1 MMDQLHTD
9 QIPENVLL
17 FHYPQETRLMF
28 ENKLICIVDDDASV
42 RDSLSLVLGLKGYDC
57 RTYESAES
65 FISSLPNRP
74 ACLILDLKMNG
85 MNGLELQNRLLSL
98 KVPVQIIFLTAFADV
113 QVMRE
118 AFLGNAVDFL
128 EKPFVLEQL
137 LESIN
142 RSLHNLSATT
152 ESIQQNQ
159 KLSLLTPREKEVFD
173 VLALGKSHRE
183 IGELLK
189 ISPRTVEVHKGRV
202 LEKLGIKTLA
212 DILRIAIKT

>member
-1 MMDQLHTD
+1 MS
-9 QIPENVLL
+9 
-17 FHYPQETRLMF
+17 

-65 FISSLPNRP
+65 FLSSLPNRP
-74 ACLILDLKMNG
+74 ACIILDLKMTG
-85 MNGLELQNRLLSL
+85 MSGLELQIRLLSL

-152 ESIQQNQ
+152 ETIQHNQ

>member
-1 MMDQLHTD
+1 MS
-9 QIPENVLL
+9 
-17 FHYPQETRLMF
+17 

-65 FISSLPNRP
+65 FLSSLPNRP
-74 ACLILDLKMNG
+74 ACIILDLMMTG
-85 MNGLELQNRLLSL
+85 MSGLELQNRLLSQ

-152 ESIQQNQ
+152 ETIHHNQ

-173 VLALGKSHRE
+173 VLALGKNHRE

>member
-1 MMDQLHTD
+1 MS
-9 QIPENVLL
+9 
-17 FHYPQETRLMF
+17 

-65 FISSLPNRP
+65 FLSSLPNRP
-74 ACLILDLKMNG
+74 ACIILDLKMTG
-85 MNGLELQNRLLSL
+85 MSGLELQIRLLSL

-152 ESIQQNQ
+152 EITEKNQ

>member
-1 MMDQLHTD
+1 
-9 QIPENVLL
+9 
-17 FHYPQETRLMF
+17 MF

-42 RDSLSLVLGLKGYDC
+42 RDSLSLMLGLKGYDC

-65 FISSLPNRP
+65 FLSSLPNRP
-74 ACLILDLKMNG
+74 ACIILDLKMTG
-85 MNGLELQNRLLSL
+85 MSGLELQNRLLSL
-98 KVPVQIIFLTAFADV
+98 KTPVQIIFLTAFADV

-128 EKPFVLEQL
+128 EKPFLLEQL

-142 RSLHNLSATT
+142 RSFQNLSATT
-152 ESIQQNQ
+152 ENIQQHQ

-173 VLALGKSHRE
+173 VLSQGKSHRE

-189 ISPRTVEVHKGRV
+189 ISPRTVEVHKARV
-202 LEKLGIKTLA
+202 MEKLGIKTLA
-212 DILRIAIKT
+212 DLLRLAVKS

>member
-1 MMDQLHTD
+1 MS
-9 QIPENVLL
+9 
-17 FHYPQETRLMF
+17 

-65 FISSLPNRP
+65 FLSSLPNRP
-74 ACLILDLKMNG
+74 ACIILDLKMTG

-152 ESIQQNQ
+152 ETIQHNQ

>member
-1 MMDQLHTD
+1 MS
-9 QIPENVLL
+9 
-17 FHYPQETRLMF
+17 

-57 RTYESAES
+57 RTYGSAES
-65 FISSLPNRP
+65 FLSSLPNRP
-74 ACLILDLKMNG
+74 ACIILDLKMTG
-85 MNGLELQNRLLSL
+85 MSGLELQNRLLSL

-118 AFLGNAVDFL
+118 AFLGKAVDFL

-152 ESIQQNQ
+152 ETIQHNQ

-202 LEKLGIKTLA
+202 VEKLGIKTLA

>member
-1 MMDQLHTD
+1 VKLNIERTET
-9 QIPENVLL
+9 QIAKMKN
-17 FHYPQETRLMF
+17 
-28 ENKLICIVDDDASV
+28 NKN
-42 RDSLSLVLGLKGYDC
+42 LG
-57 RTYESAES
+57 AEW
-65 FISSLPNRP
+65 
-74 ACLILDLKMNG
+74 
-85 MNGLELQNRLLSL
+85 
-98 KVPVQIIFLTAFADV
+98 V
-113 QVMRE
+113 
-118 AFLGNAVDFL
+118 
-128 EKPFVLEQL
+128 EQL

>member
-1 MMDQLHTD
+1 MS
-9 QIPENVLL
+9 
-17 FHYPQETRLMF
+17 

-65 FISSLPNRP
+65 FLSSLPDRL
-74 ACLILDLKMNG
+74 ACIILDLKMTG

-152 ESIQQNQ
+152 EITEKNQ

-189 ISPRTVEVHKGRV
+189 ISPRTVEVHKARV
-202 LEKLGIKTLA
+202 LEKLGIKSLA

>member
-1 MMDQLHTD
+1 M
-9 QIPENVLL
+9 
-17 FHYPQETRLMF
+17 Y

-57 RTYESAES
+57 RTFESAES

-74 ACLILDLKMNG
+74 ACIILDLKMTG
-85 MNGLELQNRLLSL
+85 MNGLELQYRLLNQ
-98 KVPVQIIFLTAFADV
+98 KIPVQIIFLTAFADV

-142 RSLHNLSATT
+142 RALNNLSATT
-152 ESIQQNQ
+152 EITEKNQ

-183 IGELLK
+183 IGQLLK
-189 ISPRTVEVHKGRV
+189 ISPRTVEVHKARV

>member
-1 MMDQLHTD
+1 MS
-9 QIPENVLL
+9 
-17 FHYPQETRLMF
+17 

-65 FISSLPNRP
+65 FLSSLPNRP
-74 ACLILDLKMNG
+74 ACIILDLKMTG
-85 MNGLELQNRLLSL
+85 MSGLELQNRLLSL

-152 ESIQQNQ
+152 ETIQHNQ

-189 ISPRTVEVHKGRV
+189 ISPRPVEVHKGRV

>member
-1 MMDQLHTD
+1 MS
-9 QIPENVLL
+9 
-17 FHYPQETRLMF
+17 

-57 RTYESAES
+57 RTFESAES
-65 FISSLPNRP
+65 FLSSLPNRP
-74 ACLILDLKMNG
+74 ACIILDLKMTG

-152 ESIQQNQ
+152 EITEKNQ

-173 VLALGKSHRE
+173 VLAQGKNHRE

-189 ISPRTVEVHKGRV
+189 ISPRTVEVHKARV
-202 LEKLGIKTLA
+202 LEKLGIKSLS

>member
-1 MMDQLHTD
+1 MS
-9 QIPENVLL
+9 
-17 FHYPQETRLMF
+17 

-65 FISSLPNRP
+65 FLSSLPNRP
-74 ACLILDLKMNG
+74 ACIILDLKMTG
-85 MNGLELQNRLLSL
+85 MSGLELQNRLLSL

-152 ESIQQNQ
+152 EITEKNQ

-173 VLALGKSHRE
+173 VLAQGKSHRE

-202 LEKLGIKTLA
+202 MEKLGIKTLA
-212 DILRIAIKT
+212 DLLRLAVNT

>member
-1 MMDQLHTD
+1 MS
-9 QIPENVLL
+9 
-17 FHYPQETRLMF
+17 

-65 FISSLPNRP
+65 FLSSLPDRP
-74 ACLILDLKMNG
+74 ACIILDLKMTG

-152 ESIQQNQ
+152 ETIQHNQ

>member
-1 MMDQLHTD
+1 MS
-9 QIPENVLL
+9 
-17 FHYPQETRLMF
+17 
-28 ENKLICIVDDDASV
+28 ENKLICIIDDDASV

-65 FISSLPNRP
+65 FLSSLPNRP
-74 ACLILDLKMNG
+74 ACIILDLKMTG
-85 MNGLELQNRLLSL
+85 MSGLELQNRLLSQ

-142 RSLHNLSATT
+142 RSLHNLSVTT
-152 ESIQQNQ
+152 ETIQHNQ

>member
-1 MMDQLHTD
+1 MS
-9 QIPENVLL
+9 
-17 FHYPQETRLMF
+17 

-65 FISSLPNRP
+65 FLSSLPNRP
-74 ACLILDLKMNG
+74 ACIILDLKMTG
-85 MNGLELQNRLLSL
+85 MSGLELQNRLLSL

-142 RSLHNLSATT
+142 RSLHNLSVTT
-152 ESIQQNQ
+152 EIIEQNQ

>member
-1 MMDQLHTD
+1 MS
-9 QIPENVLL
+9 
-17 FHYPQETRLMF
+17 

-42 RDSLSLVLGLKGYDC
+42 RESLSLVLGLKGYDC

-65 FISSLPNRP
+65 FLSSLPNRP
-74 ACLILDLKMNG
+74 ACIILDLKMTG
-85 MNGLELQNRLLSL
+85 MSGLELQNRLLSL

-142 RSLHNLSATT
+142 RSLHNLSVTT
-152 ESIQQNQ
+152 ETIQHNQ

>member
-1 MMDQLHTD
+1 MS
-9 QIPENVLL
+9 
-17 FHYPQETRLMF
+17 
-28 ENKLICIVDDDASV
+28 ENKLICSVDDDASV

-65 FISSLPNRP
+65 FLSSLPNRP
-74 ACLILDLKMNG
+74 ACIILDLKMTG
-85 MNGLELQNRLLSL
+85 MNGLELQNRLLSQ
-98 KVPVQIIFLTAFADV
+98 KIPVQIIFLTAFADV

-142 RSLHNLSATT
+142 RALNNLSATT
-152 ESIQQNQ
+152 EITEKNQ

-183 IGELLK
+183 IGQLLK
-189 ISPRTVEVHKGRV
+189 ISPRTVEVHKARV

>member
-1 MMDQLHTD
+1 MS
-9 QIPENVLL
+9 
-17 FHYPQETRLMF
+17 

-74 ACLILDLKMNG
+74 ACLILDLKMTG
-85 MNGLELQNRLLSL
+85 MSGLELQNRLLSL
-98 KVPVQIIFLTAFADV
+98 NVPVQIIFLTAFADV

-152 ESIQQNQ
+152 EITEKNQ

-173 VLALGKSHRE
+173 VLAQGKSHRE

>member
-1 MMDQLHTD
+1 MS
-9 QIPENVLL
+9 
-17 FHYPQETRLMF
+17 

-65 FISSLPNRP
+65 FLSSLPNRP
-74 ACLILDLKMNG
+74 ACIILDLKMTG
-85 MNGLELQNRLLSL
+85 MSGLELQNRLLSQ

-118 AFLGNAVDFL
+118 AFLGSAVDFL

-152 ESIQQNQ
+152 EITEKNQ

-173 VLALGKSHRE
+173 VLAQGKSHRE

>member
-1 MMDQLHTD
+1 MS
-9 QIPENVLL
+9 
-17 FHYPQETRLMF
+17 

-65 FISSLPNRP
+65 FLSSLPNRP
-74 ACLILDLKMNG
+74 ACIILDLKMTG
-85 MNGLELQNRLLSL
+85 MSGLELQNRLLSL

-142 RSLHNLSATT
+142 RSLHNLSVTT
-152 ESIQQNQ
+152 ETIQHNQ

-183 IGELLK
+183 IGEVLK

>member
-1 MMDQLHTD
+1 MS
-9 QIPENVLL
+9 
-17 FHYPQETRLMF
+17 

-65 FISSLPNRP
+65 FLSSLPNRP
-74 ACLILDLKMNG
+74 ACIILDLKMTG
-85 MNGLELQNRLLSL
+85 MSGLELQNRLLSQ

-152 ESIQQNQ
+152 EITEKNQ

-202 LEKLGIKTLA
+202 MEKLGIKTLA
-212 DILRIAIKT
+212 DLLRIAIKT

>member
-1 MMDQLHTD
+1 
-9 QIPENVLL
+9 
-17 FHYPQETRLMF
+17 MF

-74 ACLILDLKMNG
+74 ACLILDLKMTG

-98 KVPVQIIFLTAFADV
+98 KVPVQIIFLTACADV

-142 RSLHNLSATT
+142 RSLHNLSATNET
-152 ESIQQNQ
+152 IQQNQ

>member
-1 MMDQLHTD
+1 MSD
-9 QIPENVLL
+9 
-17 FHYPQETRLMF
+17 
-28 ENKLICIVDDDASV
+28 NKLICIVDDDASV

-57 RTYESAES
+57 RTFESAES

-74 ACLILDLKMNG
+74 ACIILDLKMTG
-85 MNGLELQNRLLSL
+85 MNGLELQNRLLSQ
-98 KVPVQIIFLTAFADV
+98 KIPVQIIFLTAFADV

-142 RSLHNLSATT
+142 RSFLNLSATT
-152 ESIQQNQ
+152 ENIQQNQ

-173 VLALGKSHRE
+173 VLSQGKSHRE

-189 ISPRTVEVHKGRV
+189 ISPRTVEVHKARV
-202 LEKLGIKTLA
+202 MEKLGIKTLA
-212 DILRIAIKT
+212 DLLRLSVKS

>member
-1 MMDQLHTD
+1 
-9 QIPENVLL
+9 
-17 FHYPQETRLMF
+17 MF

-42 RDSLSLVLGLKGYDC
+42 RDSLSLMLGLKGYDC

-65 FISSLPNRP
+65 FLSSLPNRP
-74 ACLILDLKMNG
+74 ACIILDLKMTG
-85 MNGLELQNRLLSL
+85 MSGLELQIRLLSL

-142 RSLHNLSATT
+142 RSLHNLTATT
-152 ESIQQNQ
+152 ETIQHNQ

>member
-1 MMDQLHTD
+1 MS
-9 QIPENVLL
+9 
-17 FHYPQETRLMF
+17 

-65 FISSLPNRP
+65 FLSSLPNRP
-74 ACLILDLKMNG
+74 ACIILDLKMTG
-85 MNGLELQNRLLSL
+85 MSGLELQIRLLSL

-152 ESIQQNQ
+152 ETIQHNQ

-202 LEKLGIKTLA
+202 MEKLGIKTLA
-212 DILRIAIKT
+212 DLLRIAIKT

>member
-1 MMDQLHTD
+1 MS
-9 QIPENVLL
+9 
-17 FHYPQETRLMF
+17 

-65 FISSLPNRP
+65 FLSSLPNRP
-74 ACLILDLKMNG
+74 ACIILDLKMTG
-85 MNGLELQNRLLSL
+85 MSGLELQNRLLSL

-152 ESIQQNQ
+152 ETIQHNQ

-173 VLALGKSHRE
+173 VLAQGKSHRE

>member
-1 MMDQLHTD
+1 MS
-9 QIPENVLL
+9 
-17 FHYPQETRLMF
+17 

-65 FISSLPNRP
+65 FLSSLPNRP
-74 ACLILDLKMNG
+74 ACIILDLKMTG
-85 MNGLELQNRLLSL
+85 MSGLELQNRLLSL

-142 RSLHNLSATT
+142 RSLNNLSATT
-152 ESIQQNQ
+152 EITEKNQ

-173 VLALGKSHRE
+173 VLAQGKSHRE

>member
-1 MMDQLHTD
+1 MS
-9 QIPENVLL
+9 
-17 FHYPQETRLMF
+17 

-65 FISSLPNRP
+65 FLSSLPNRP
-74 ACLILDLKMNG
+74 ACIILDLKMTG
-85 MNGLELQNRLLSL
+85 MSGLELQIRLLSL

>member
-1 MMDQLHTD
+1 M
-9 QIPENVLL
+9 
-17 FHYPQETRLMF
+17 Y

-57 RTYESAES
+57 RTFESAES

-74 ACLILDLKMNG
+74 ACIILDLKMTG
-85 MNGLELQNRLLSL
+85 MNGLELQNRLLSQ
-98 KVPVQIIFLTAFADV
+98 KIPVQIIFLTAFADV

-142 RSLHNLSATT
+142 RALNNLSATT
-152 ESIQQNQ
+152 EITEKNQ

>member
-1 MMDQLHTD
+1 
-9 QIPENVLL
+9 
-17 FHYPQETRLMF
+17 MF

-65 FISSLPNRP
+65 FLSSLPNRP
-74 ACLILDLKMNG
+74 ACIILDLKMTG
-85 MNGLELQNRLLSL
+85 MSGLELQNRLLSL

-152 ESIQQNQ
+152 ETIQHNQ

-202 LEKLGIKTLA
+202 MEKLGIKTLA
-212 DILRIAIKT
+212 DLLRIAIKT

>member
-1 MMDQLHTD
+1 MSD
-9 QIPENVLL
+9 
-17 FHYPQETRLMF
+17 
-28 ENKLICIVDDDASV
+28 NKLICIVDDDASV

-65 FISSLPNRP
+65 FLSSLPNRP
-74 ACLILDLKMNG
+74 ACIILDLKMTG
-85 MNGLELQNRLLSL
+85 MSGLELQIRLLSL

-152 ESIQQNQ
+152 ETIQHNQ

-173 VLALGKSHRE
+173 VLAQGKSHRE

>member
-1 MMDQLHTD
+1 M
-9 QIPENVLL
+9 
-17 FHYPQETRLMF
+17 Y

-57 RTYESAES
+57 RTFESAES

-74 ACLILDLKMNG
+74 ACIILDLKMTG
-85 MNGLELQNRLLSL
+85 MNGLELQNRLLSQ
-98 KVPVQIIFLTAFADV
+98 KIPVQIIFLTAFADV

-142 RSLHNLSATT
+142 RALNNLSATT
-152 ESIQQNQ
+152 EITEKNQ

-183 IGELLK
+183 IGQLLK
-189 ISPRTVEVHKGRV
+189 ISPRTVEVHKARV